1 MSTPLTESYAAA
13 HRARAVPPPAPLPDG
28 ITAVP
33 VPLTGSPLTSVIVYT
48 IATSAGLVLIDAGYR
63 HPTCWDAFVDAL
75 ASVGQR
81 PDDVCAV
88 LLTHNHPDHVG
99 FADRVRS
106 VSGAAVVMHA
116 GDDFAT
122 QDGVRGGFLRQL
134 RNALAATGAPVAVQ
148 EEMYAAGVRVAHHD
162 EDLVL
167 DRVLAEDT
175 DLTFGD
181 TVVRAVPTPGHTYGH
196 TVYLLPDAGVVL
208 TGDTLMPE
216 GPVQLAIPSLP
227 GDDPARD
234 LLRSL
239 RAIADLEP
247 AWAAPAHQ
255 YPYTGVAE
263 RARAL
268 VAHHEAEVER
278 VARLA
283 ATYETAWEV
292 APLLDWP
299 KPWAEM
305 GVGTRRFALVHT
317 LGLLRAARR
326 DTTATGSGAQSPAA
340 S

>member
-1 MSTPLTESYAAA
+1 MSTPLDESYAAA
-13 HRARAVPPPAPLPDG
+13 SHARSVPPPTALPDG
-28 ITAVP
+28 VTAVP
-33 VPLTGSPLTSVIVYT
+33 VPLAGSPLTSIIVYT
-48 IATSAGLVLIDAGYR
+48 IETSAGRVLVDAGYR
-63 HPTCWDAFVDAL
+63 HRSCWEAFVAAL
-75 ASVGQR
+75 GTVGQR
-81 PDDVCAV
+81 PEEICAV

-106 VSGAAVVMHA
+106 VSGAEVVMHA

-122 QDGVRGGFLRQL
+122 QDDVRGGFLRQL
-134 RNALAATGAPVAVQ
+134 RGALAATGAPVEVQ
-148 EEMYAAGVRVAHHD
+148 DEMYAAGVRVAHHD

-167 DRVLAEDT
+167 DRVLDTDT
-175 DLTFGD
+175 DLVYGD

-239 RAIADLEP
+239 RLVADLEP

-268 VAHHEAEVER
+268 VVHHEAEVER
-278 VARLA
+278 VAVLA
-283 ATYETAWEV
+283 ETRETAWEV

-326 DTTATGSGAQSPAA
+326 PASSEASGTGGAGH
-340 S
+340 